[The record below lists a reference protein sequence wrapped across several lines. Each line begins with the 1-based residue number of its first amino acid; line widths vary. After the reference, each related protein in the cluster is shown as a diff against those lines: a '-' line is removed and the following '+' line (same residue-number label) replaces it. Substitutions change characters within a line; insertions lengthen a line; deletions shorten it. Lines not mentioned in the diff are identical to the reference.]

1 VVMNKKGFHK
11 MQIYNCTINNWGG
24 APARY
29 SYLCPKLKLIN
40 KKKRRE
46 KRKKEE
52 KGRVLT
58 HKGII

>member
-1 VVMNKKGFHK
+1 MGSGCLVEAG
-11 MQIYNCTINNWGG
+11 TPNNYLFADPLW
-24 APARY
+24 ARY

-40 KKKRRE
+40 NNKRRE